1 MYPVSDSNP
10 KVKFNIKTILN
21 LLLVEVV
28 TLKLVAPDMAN
39 RRFFY
44 VKNVLKLEL
53 T

>member
-1 MYPVSDSNP
+1 MYLVFDFDP

-28 TLKLVAPDMAN
+28 IRKLVAPDMAN

>member
-1 MYPVSDSNP
+1 MYHVFDFNR
-10 KVKFNIKTILN
+10 KVKFNIKITLN

-28 TLKLVAPDMAN
+28 ILKLVAPDMAN

>member
-1 MYPVSDSNP
+1 MFHVFDFDP

-21 LLLVEVV
+21 FLLDEVV
-28 TLKLVAPDMAN
+28 GRKLVAPDMAN

-44 VKNVLKLEL
+44 VKNALKLEL

>member
-1 MYPVSDSNP
+1 MYHVFDSNL
-10 KVKFNIKTILN
+10 KVKFNIRTILN

-28 TLKLVAPDMAN
+28 GRKLVAPDMAN

-44 VKNVLKLEL
+44 VKNALESEL